1 MRSEEEW
8 GSGDEGREGV
18 CVCGGGGKGRRE
30 ETIRERVVR
39 CEKQGDR
46 KGTQKVAH
54 E

>member
-1 MRSEEEW
+1 MKRSGGEVT
-8 GSGDEGREGV
+8 REGKE
-18 CVCGGGGKGRRE
+18 CVWGGGGKVRRE

-46 KGTQKVAH
+46 KGTQKIAH